1 MSRLAVL
8 LILALSA
15 ALPIKADNVRVVVPT
30 TTGSNYAF
38 YPAITGVVLR
48 LDTRD
53 GRIDAIVPTKSSKN
67 RVLTQALTA
76 SQSTPGR
83 FELYPTDNSWEWV
96 LTDKT
101 TGEMWLLKWSI
112 NKDVLTKVTND

>member
-67 RVLTQALTA
+67 RVLTQALTP

-83 FELYPTDNSWEWV
+83 FELYPTDNSVEWQ
-96 LTDKT
+96 LTAKT
-101 TGEMWLLKWSI
+101 TGDMW
-112 NKDVLTKVTND
+112 